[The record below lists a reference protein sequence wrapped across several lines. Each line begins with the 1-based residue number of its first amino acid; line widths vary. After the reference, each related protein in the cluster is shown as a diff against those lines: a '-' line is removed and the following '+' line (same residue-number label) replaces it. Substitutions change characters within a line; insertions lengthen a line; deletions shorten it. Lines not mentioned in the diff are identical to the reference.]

1 MRAIVVGAG
10 IAGLTAALRAD
21 ELGHEVVLVV
31 KGALG
36 DGCTAAAQGGIAGVY
51 GPDDSP
57 GLHARDTLRAGDGY
71 GDPAAVD
78 VLTRGGIAAIFRLL
92 RLGVRFDRDASGRIA
107 RGLEAAH
114 SAARIAHAGGDATGA
129 EISRALL
136 AELAV
141 RTRIVVHEGAMLA
154 ELLLDRDHESGTGSA
169 RVRGIRLVSGEELEA
184 DAVVLA
190 TGGAGRLFAR
200 TTNPAGATGDGI
212 AAALR
217 AGAAVSDLEFVQFH
231 PTVLAVGDPFLITE
245 AVRGAGAVLR
255 DAEGR
260 RFLLDVH
267 PDAELAPRDVVARAV
282 AERAAQ
288 TSAPVRLDATAL
300 GAEELA
306 GRFPTVDR
314 VLRECGIDWARETVP
329 VTPAA
334 HYLMGGID
342 TDGAGRT
349 SLAGLL
355 AVGETA
361 RTGVHGANRL
371 ASNSLLEGAV
381 FGCRAAEILGASAFD
396 HWWRHEW
403 QKRGASVHVTAVPA
417 APDFDL
423 DPDLDRDLDPAP
435 VPAAPRTGFSREA
448 LQRLMW
454 DRAGLLRSEAG
465 LAEAADALHGW
476 SAALR
481 DGASSAA
488 VDAERTQEDANL
500 LLLGSATVAAARART
515 ESLGAHHRL
524 DDGAA
529 ALRPAPEL
537 IGVR

>member
-57 GLHARDTLRAGDGY
+57 GLHASDTLRAGDGY
-71 GDPAAVD
+71 CDPAAVD
-78 VLTRGGIAAIFRLL
+78 VLTRAATAAISRLL
-92 RLGVRFDRDASGRIA
+92 RSGTRFDRDASGRIA

-141 RTRIVVHEGAMLA
+141 RSRIIVREGAMLA
-154 ELLLDRDHESGTGSA
+154 DLLLDRGGEAGTGSA

-200 TTNPAGATGDGI
+200 TTNPAGATGDGV

-288 TSAPVRLDATAL
+288 TSAPVRLDATVL

-306 GRFPTVDR
+306 GRFPTVDS
-314 VLRECGIDWARETVP
+314 VLRERGIDWARDSVP

-361 RTGVHGANRL
+361 RSGVHGANRL

-396 HWWRHEW
+396 RRWRHEW

-417 APDFDL
+417 APDIA
-423 DPDLDRDLDPAP
+423 PDP
-435 VPAAPRTGFSREA
+435 VPAVPSTGFSRDA

-465 LAEAADALHGW
+465 LAEAADVLHCW

-481 DGASSAA
+481 GGASSAA
-488 VDAERTQEDANL
+488 VDAGRAQEDANL

>member
-57 GLHARDTLRAGDGY
+57 GLHASDTLRAGDGY
-71 GDPAAVD
+71 GDAAAVE
-78 VLTRGGIAAIFRLL
+78 VLTSAASAAISRLV
-92 RLGVRFDRDASGRIA
+92 RSGARFDRDASGRIA

-141 RTRIVVHEGAMLA
+141 RKRIVVREGAMLA
-154 ELLLDRDHESGTGSA
+154 ELLLDRGSEAGAESA

-217 AGAAVSDLEFVQFH
+217 AGAMVSDLEFVQFH
-231 PTVLAVGDPFLITE
+231 PTVLAVGDPFLVTE

-255 DAEGR
+255 DADGR

-267 PDAELAPRDVVARAV
+267 PGAELAPRDVVARAI
-282 AERAAQ
+282 AARAAQ
-288 TSAPVRLDATAL
+288 TGASVRLDATAL

-306 GRFPTVDR
+306 RRFPTVDR
-314 VLRECGIDWARETVP
+314 VLRERGIDWARETVP

-396 HWWRHEW
+396 RRWCHEW
-403 QKRGASVHVTAVPA
+403 QKRGASVQVTAAPVA
-417 APDFDL
+417 APD
-423 DPDLDRDLDPAP
+423 PDP
-435 VPAAPRTGFSREA
+435 VPPAPRTDFSRDA

-454 DRAGLLRSEAG
+454 DLAGLLRSGAG
-465 LAEAADALHGW
+465 LAEAAAVLGCW
-476 SAALR
+476 IAAPR
-481 DGASSAA
+481 DGASSDA
-488 VDAERTQEDANL
+488 VEAERAQEDANL
-500 LLLGSATVAAARART
+500 LLLASATVAAARVRT

-529 ALRPAPEL
+529 ALSPAPEL